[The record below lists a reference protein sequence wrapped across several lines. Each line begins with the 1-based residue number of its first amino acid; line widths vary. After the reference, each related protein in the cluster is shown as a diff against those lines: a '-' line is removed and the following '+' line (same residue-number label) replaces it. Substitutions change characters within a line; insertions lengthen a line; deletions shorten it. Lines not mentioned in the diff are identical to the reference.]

1 MHEGGCP
8 GAALPHRVLA
18 APQRPVGAPVRA
30 AVVGHEDDHG
40 VAVLVRPP
48 QRRRHVGDLD
58 TSIIKSTKRTV
69 NKFAKL
75 ADRLVQS

>member
-1 MHEGGCP
+1 MHEGWCP

-48 QRRRHVGDLD
+48 QRRSHVGHLD
-58 TSIIKSTKRTV
+58 TSIIKSTQRTV
-69 NKFAKL
+69 NKFAKPT
-75 ADRLVQS
+75 DRLVQS